1 LSEARRARHNDP
13 RNIRQKR
20 LAERRHST
28 IQICHRQGPCRTLIL
43 IHQSHPI
50 VVTSM
55 EKGIGPLR
63 DQPYRFAHEVRQWPR
78 RSEGNP

>member
-1 LSEARRARHNDP
+1 M
-13 RNIRQKR
+13 
-20 LAERRHST
+20 
-28 IQICHRQGPCRTLIL
+28 IL

-78 RSEGNP
+78 RSEGKFLIRPRIPLLERLLGSPRMYPPAYL

>member
-1 LSEARRARHNDP
+1 
-13 RNIRQKR
+13 
-20 LAERRHST
+20 
-28 IQICHRQGPCRTLIL
+28 LIL
-43 IHQSHPI
+43 IHQFRPI

-63 DQPYRFAHEVRQWPR
+63 DQPYRFAHEVPQWPR